1 MVDYIEIPTQARLI
15 SIPPY
20 IGKIEGQLICL
31 SNNPEKFNNKNSQ
44 LCTKIIFYQSV
55 TNYFFI
61 NVP

>member
-31 SNNPEKFNNKNSQ
+31 SNNPEKFNNK
-44 LCTKIIFYQSV
+44 KFSV
-55 TNYFFI
+55 VHKNYI
-61 NVP
+61 LPKRKLITLL